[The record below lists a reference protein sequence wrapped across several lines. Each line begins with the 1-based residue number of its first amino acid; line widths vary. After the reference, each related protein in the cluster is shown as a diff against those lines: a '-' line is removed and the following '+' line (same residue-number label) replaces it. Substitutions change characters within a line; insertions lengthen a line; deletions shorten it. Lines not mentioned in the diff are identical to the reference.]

1 MSIRAIKW
9 AYSLKL
15 PSTTKFVLVTLAEHA
30 DDDGECWPLQTRIA
44 EMTGLCE
51 RSVRYALN
59 GLKASGLVKTSTG
72 KGRRGA
78 FFLSLDVD
86 DLTSEMVEIIAV
98 ECSSTG
104 KKQAENKGKNRHQ
117 MPRNRHVVP
126 TSNRHQM
133 PSDRHSVPPNRHQIP
148 NHRTT
153 KNHQEPPLPQTPENQ
168 FDIETPES
176 GIDAEFNEFWSAYP
190 RKNAKAHARKA
201 YAKARKTISASAL
214 LAAVK
219 AWPFDDQVRNGSDFR
234 PYAASWLN
242 GERWEDETVQAAL
255 AANRDREQ
263 FSPTQHAA
271 HQAACRAWAANGASG
286 PKPKIEQFAM
296 ECA

>member
-44 EMTGLCE
+44 EMTGLTD
-51 RSVRYALN
+51 RAVRYVIH
-59 GLKASGLVKTSTG
+59 GLKASGLLKSSGG
-72 KGRRGA
+72 KGRSST
-78 FFLSLDVD
+78 FFLSLETTEIDQP
-86 DLTSEMVEIIAV
+86 TAEIIAR
-98 ECSSTG
+98 ECASTS
-104 KKQAENKGKNRHQ
+104 KKKAITNREDRNQIPKNRNEI
-117 MPRNRHVVP
+117 PV
-126 TSNRHQM
+126 SNRNQI
-133 PSDRHSVPPNRHQIP
+133 PTDRNLIPTDRNQIP
-148 NHRTT
+148 NHRTAI
-153 KNHQEPPLPQTPENQ
+153 NHQEPPLPQTPENQ
-168 FDIETPES
+168 FDLETPES